1 MSPGSVAPRTTLFLT
16 CQWVRR
22 CGLSSGCLGYT
33 QCPLWL
39 GRSTSCP
46 SDGTGAESQWASDPC
61 PPAIPLW
68 IQCTAAWTFPTELL
82 TPCLRASRVT
92 VVFRTCVCLAWK
104 QAKGYLHALYTV
116 RPSFYRKI
124 QETTCKLPQWLQ
136 HITLTVM
143 WWFIASKENFSEIK
157 HTVLHVTSHLWLRH
171 LLTFTTGSEI
181 LKFKFSIPDQ

>member
-1 MSPGSVAPRTTLFLT
+1 MRQRGLINWLKVTSWGRSPGSVAPRTTLFLT

-68 IQCTAAWTFPTELL
+68 VQCTAAWTFPTELL

-116 RPSFYRKI
+116 RPSFYRKDP
-124 QETTCKLPQWLQ
+124 QEDTGNHMQTPPV
-136 HITLTVM
+136 TATY
-143 WWFIASKENFSEIK
+143 
-157 HTVLHVTSHLWLRH
+157 HTDSYVVVYSFKREFLWN
-171 LLTFTTGSEI
+171 
-181 LKFKFSIPDQ
+181 